1 MKYKK
6 QVRQESAVERL
17 EEDVKVYQK
26 YVLSSILI
34 PLLKSRVKLQ
44 EEIKK
49 SNNPELTEA
58 KDKLKKSQITLTNTK
73 RNLK

>member
-6 QVRQESAVERL
+6 QVRQESAVERI

-26 YVLSSILI
+26 
-34 PLLKSRVKLQ
+34 RVKLQ

>member
-17 EEDVKVYQK
+17 EGDVEVYQK
-26 YVLSSILI
+26 
-34 PLLKSRVKLQ
+34 RVKLQ

-49 SNNPELTEA
+49 TNPSVNRQWVELTEA
-58 KDKLKKSQITLTNTK
+58 KDRLKKSQITLTNTK

>member
-6 QVRQESAVERL
+6 RARQESAVERI
-17 EEDVKVYQK
+17 EEDVEVYQK
-26 YVLSSILI
+26 
-34 PLLKSRVKLQ
+34 RVKLQ

-58 KDKLKKSQITLTNTK
+58 RDKLKKSQITLTNTK

>member
-17 EEDVKVYQK
+17 EEDVEVYQK
-26 YVLSSILI
+26 
-34 PLLKSRVKLQ
+34 RVKLQ
-44 EEIKK
+44 EKIKK
-49 SNNPELTEA
+49 TNSSVNRQWVELTEA